1 MNFFLDYE
9 KSKPSPANSVRE
21 MEIFDTKESIED
33 VNLEGKDMEIKQS
46 AKAELKE
53 LPQGNKHDGN
63 I

>member
-1 MNFFLDYE
+1 
-9 KSKPSPANSVRE
+9 